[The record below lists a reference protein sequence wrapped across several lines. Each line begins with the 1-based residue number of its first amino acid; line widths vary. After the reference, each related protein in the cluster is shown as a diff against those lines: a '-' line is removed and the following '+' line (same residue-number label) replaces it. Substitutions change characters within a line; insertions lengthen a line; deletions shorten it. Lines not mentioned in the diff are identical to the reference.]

1 MSAYRDDSIWLRISS
16 AVFLSGTRNFV
27 LAPASLIVPEIVL
40 TLIAATTAPA
50 WSRSGTAMP
59 QIARIEFAID
69 PGITFLLDNRSGWRR
84 AAWHR

>member
-16 AVFLSGTRNFV
+16 AVFLSETRNFV

-59 QIARIEFAID
+59 QIAGSSSPSIQA
-69 PGITFLLDNRSGWRR
+69 
-84 AAWHR
+84 